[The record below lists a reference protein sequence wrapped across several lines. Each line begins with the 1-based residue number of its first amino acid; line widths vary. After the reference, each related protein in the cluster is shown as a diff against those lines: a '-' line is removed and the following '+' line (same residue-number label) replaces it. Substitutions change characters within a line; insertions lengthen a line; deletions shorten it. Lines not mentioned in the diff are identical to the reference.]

1 MKVISSS
8 PYAPFNS
15 KEWNS
20 LISKN
25 AKFENTPIKIQKK
38 FYKTFTLK
46 SKQKMEY
53 LLFSKSILLLVQMY
67 YYDMKVISSSP
78 YAPFNSKEWNSLISK
93 NVKFEDTPIK
103 IQKKFYR
110 TFTLKKIEKD
120 ELSQEKNEL
129 HQQMQLVFG

>member
-1 MKVISSS
+1 MHYSKNVLLLVQMYYKGMKVISSS

-25 AKFENTPIKIQKK
+25 LKFEN
-38 FYKTFTLK
+38 
-46 SKQKMEY
+46 
-53 LLFSKSILLLVQMY
+53 
-67 YYDMKVISSSP
+67 
-78 YAPFNSKEWNSLISK
+78 
-93 NVKFEDTPIK
+93 TPIK

-110 TFTLKKIEKD
+110 TFTLKKIEND
-120 ELSQEKNEL
+120 ELLQEKNDL

>member
-1 MKVISSS
+1 MHNSKSVLLLVQMYRYDMKVISSS

-38 FYKTFTLK
+38 FY
-46 SKQKMEY
+46 
-53 LLFSKSILLLVQMY
+53 
-67 YYDMKVISSSP
+67 
-78 YAPFNSKEWNSLISK
+78 
-93 NVKFEDTPIK
+93 
-103 IQKKFYR
+103 R
-110 TFTLKKIEKD
+110 TSTLKKFEKD
-120 ELSQEKNEL
+120 KLSQEKIEW

>member
-20 LISKN
+20 LVSKN
-25 AKFENTPIKIQKK
+25 EKFEN
-38 FYKTFTLK
+38 
-46 SKQKMEY
+46 
-53 LLFSKSILLLVQMY
+53 
-67 YYDMKVISSSP
+67 
-78 YAPFNSKEWNSLISK
+78 
-93 NVKFEDTPIK
+93 TPIK

-110 TFTLKKIEKD
+110 TFTLKKTEKGK
-120 ELSQEKNEL
+120 LLQEKNAS

>member
-20 LISKN
+20 LIRKN

-38 FYKTFTLK
+38 FYKTFALT
-46 SKQKMEY
+46 
-53 LLFSKSILLLVQMY
+53 
-67 YYDMKVISSSP
+67 
-78 YAPFNSKEWNSLISK
+78 
-93 NVKFEDTPIK
+93 
-103 IQKKFYR
+103 
-110 TFTLKKIEKD
+110 KIEKD
-120 ELSQEKNEL
+120 QLSQEKNEL

>member
-20 LISKN
+20 LIRKN
-25 AKFENTPIKIQKK
+25 SKFEN
-38 FYKTFTLK
+38 
-46 SKQKMEY
+46 
-53 LLFSKSILLLVQMY
+53 
-67 YYDMKVISSSP
+67 
-78 YAPFNSKEWNSLISK
+78 
-93 NVKFEDTPIK
+93 TPIK

-110 TFTLKKIEKD
+110 TFTLKKNQKG
-120 ELSQEKNEL
+120 ELLQEKYEL